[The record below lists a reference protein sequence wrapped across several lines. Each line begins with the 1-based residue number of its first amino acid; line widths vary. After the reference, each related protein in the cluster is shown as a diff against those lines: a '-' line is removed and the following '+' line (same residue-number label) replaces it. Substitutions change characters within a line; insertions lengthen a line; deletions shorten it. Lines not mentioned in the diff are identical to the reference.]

1 MYCGHSRQQ
10 YRHLNVASGDILLEI
25 MLQEVSAR
33 NLYKDYTERARD
45 LVILRTSHHYT
56 LHFFEQLKHFDFFY
70 FLKTPCLT

>member
-25 MLQEVSAR
+25 MLQEVRAR

-45 LVILRTSHHYT
+45 L
-56 LHFFEQLKHFDFFY
+56 
-70 FLKTPCLT
+70 